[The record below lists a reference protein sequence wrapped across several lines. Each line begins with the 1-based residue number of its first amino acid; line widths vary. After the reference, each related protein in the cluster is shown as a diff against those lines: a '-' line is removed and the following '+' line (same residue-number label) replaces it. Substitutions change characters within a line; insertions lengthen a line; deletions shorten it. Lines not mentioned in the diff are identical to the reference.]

1 MQTEAIFENI
11 AKRIQ
16 QEIKNAQQSIFIA
29 VAWFTNINIYN
40 ALLEKAKEGCRVSLI
55 ISNDRIN
62 LNSSIDFEQLSNF
75 NGSSVYKIGNG
86 ETILMH
92 NKFCVI
98 DHSTIITGSY
108 NWSFKAETNFENVI
122 ITSNDTVLAEQFI
135 SEFRKIKSQFYPDEP
150 KENFF
155 PVNKI
160 IKRLEILKN
169 YILLEDIQELK
180 KETSK
185 LAEYDFN
192 ADLNEIIN
200 DVKSEEFAAAIK
212 KIQSFITGSQQLMIW
227 TDPEIAALKFE
238 IKNLENQVN
247 AFDNERIELE
257 KLLSDFQHRHTTELG
272 EIILEILKLR
282 KLKFQTDKEKFE
294 EAKNDENEYYN
305 QLEQEKQR
313 KVFDLTDE
321 EKIELKKK
329 FRKATVLCHPD
340 KVSDEFK
347 ESAQQI
353 FIDLKSAYDLS
364 DLSKVSRI
372 LNELEKG
379 NFFKSRSETISE
391 KDVLKVAIANL
402 RRQIKKL
409 EEEIILIKQ
418 SKAYN
423 TVSSLTSWDYYF
435 RISKEKLEEELE
447 ELKLQIVE

>member
-1 MQTEAIFENI
+1 
-11 AKRIQ
+11 
-16 QEIKNAQQSIFIA
+16 
-29 VAWFTNINIYN
+29 
-40 ALLEKAKEGCRVSLI
+40 
-55 ISNDRIN
+55 
-62 LNSSIDFEQLSNF
+62 
-75 NGSSVYKIGNG
+75 
-86 ETILMH
+86 
-92 NKFCVI
+92 
-98 DHSTIITGSY
+98 
-108 NWSFKAETNFENVI
+108 
-122 ITSNDTVLAEQFI
+122 
-135 SEFRKIKSQFYPDEP
+135 
-150 KENFF
+150 
-155 PVNKI
+155 
-160 IKRLEILKN
+160 
-169 YILLEDIQELK
+169 
-180 KETSK
+180 
-185 LAEYDFN
+185 
-192 ADLNEIIN
+192 
-200 DVKSEEFAAAIK
+200 
-212 KIQSFITGSQQLMIW
+212 MIW